1 VSDID
6 IQKLLPREVSRGCSL
21 AASSHSTLCFS
32 AKKATVALRA
42 AHTLTTQ
49 IVSGFSR
56 RDTVSIDSLRIGSLP
71 LERAWREYDTGRFKP
86 RNLRAGGKPVSS
98 PPRPQM
104 FQGWNH
110 EKQARVKSAAS
121 NPGCLACWHDLQFDV
136 PPVLHVH
143 LIDVD
148 NVGAKRLACL
158 VGVPAS
164 NPDATSAVPTKI
176 AIGG

>member
-1 VSDID
+1 MQSCC
-6 IQKLLPREVSRGCSL
+6 KH
-21 AASSHSTLCFS
+21 AHSTLCFS
-32 AKKATVALRA
+32 AKKATVALHA

-49 IVSGFSR
+49 IVFGFSR
-56 RDTVSIDSLRIGSLP
+56 FDTVWIGSLRFSSLP
-71 LERAWREYDTGRFKP
+71 LERACREYDTGRFKP